1 MGKLNRTEKKSVR
14 IELIEISKSEV
25 QREQIMMMIQREES
39 MG

>member
-14 IELIEISKSEV
+14 LELIEISKSEV

>member
-25 QREQIMMMIQREES
+25 QREQIMMIIQREES